1 MENTKL
7 DDHGETPTKKTVVLR
22 VIDEELHVSA
32 SEDLNQVYV
41 AGMLYKALQALS
53 FMMDELDTSDKRVLQ

>member
-7 DDHGETPTKKTVVLR
+7 ADHGETPIRKTVILR

-32 SEDLNQVYV
+32 SEDLNQVYI

>member
-1 MENTKL
+1 
-7 DDHGETPTKKTVVLR
+7 VVLR

-32 SEDLNQVYV
+32 SEDLNQVYI

>member
-7 DDHGETPTKKTVVLR
+7 ADRGETPIEKTVILR

-53 FMMDELDTSDKRVLQ
+53 FMMDELDTIDNRVLQ